1 MTTSTAETIVLVCG
15 GLMLAYAVQQKS
27 ARKAYAA
34 GAVTLGLSL
43 LADVAP
49 QVAGPFAVLLALYLA
64 QRDKV
69 FGKVFGG
76 VAAPVKPTKG
86 N

>member
-1 MTTSTAETIVLVCG
+1 MTTSTAQTVVLVSG
-15 GLMLAYAVQQKS
+15 GLMLAYAVQRKS
-27 ARKAYAA
+27 AKKAYAA
-34 GAVTLGLSL
+34 GVITLGLTF

-49 QVAGPFAVLLALYLA
+49 EVAGPFAALVVMYLA
-64 QRDKV
+64 TREGL

-76 VAAPVKPTKG
+76 VAPASQPVKS